1 MKRSFVLCVVFFML
15 ALILFGCSG
24 KDNAVDNSTNLDNA
38 VEHSLSTDYEA
49 ENNADNTDFDY
60 DYVMQ
65 YWQLYEMGENNY
77 VRQGS
82 FRLDTCIEAYD
93 GWVEYGWPSNTLMIE
108 RTDEYLTYFVTM
120 EIRAYGGIIIT
131 GEATFTPYKLIMND
145 AELTIPENTV
155 NERLDLILEFTDD
168 SNIEVSLAKDSI
180 SDYIDK
186 TTFLYVPYVV
196 PDDFST
202 DPWYPKGFTYPEAAD
217 RRTPSEELLGTWH
230 NVDDID
236 VTLTFTYQMKE
247 LYPETFF
254 PEYSCEWADDAKD
267 FTRTWTL
274 SSPDDSYQEYRCY
287 YENFYDVEAWMW
299 FERIASGEL
308 VLHFYDLAGR
318 RSTFIKD

>member
-24 KDNAVDNSTNLDNA
+24 KDNAVDNSTNSDNA

-131 GEATFTPYKLIMND
+131 GEATFTPYRLIMND
-145 AELTIPENTV
+145 AELTITENTV
-155 NERLDLILEFTDD
+155 NERLDFILEFTDD
-168 SNIEVSLAKDSI
+168 SN
-180 SDYIDK
+180 
-186 TTFLYVPYVV
+186 
-196 PDDFST
+196 
-202 DPWYPKGFTYPEAAD
+202 
-217 RRTPSEELLGTWH
+217 
-230 NVDDID
+230 N
-236 VTLTFTYQMKE
+236 
-247 LYPETFF
+247 
-254 PEYSCEWADDAKD
+254 
-267 FTRTWTL
+267 
-274 SSPDDSYQEYRCY
+274 
-287 YENFYDVEAWMW
+287 
-299 FERIASGEL
+299 
-308 VLHFYDLAGR
+308 
-318 RSTFIKD
+318 RSFIG